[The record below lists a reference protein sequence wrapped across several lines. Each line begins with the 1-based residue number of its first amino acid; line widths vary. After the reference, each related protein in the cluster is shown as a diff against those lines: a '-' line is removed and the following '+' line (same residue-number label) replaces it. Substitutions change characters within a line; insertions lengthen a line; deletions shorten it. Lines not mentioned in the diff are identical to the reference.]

1 MGERFLSRD
10 GITSYKK
17 KSQYRSKMVIRFPQK
32 HHKELLLS
40 PLKSAKRVENDHE
53 LLLTTKEN
61 TGIRT
66 SKRSWKAP

>member
-1 MGERFLSRD
+1 
-10 GITSYKK
+10 
-17 KSQYRSKMVIRFPQK
+17 MVIRFPQK